1 LVRRKSI
8 LSGSMKVVNIGILS
22 FADDLESQGVEVVRV
37 DWKPPAGGD
46 EEMLRLLEE
55 LGS

>member
-1 LVRRKSI
+1 LARRKSI
-8 LSGSMKVVNIGILS
+8 LSESLKVVNIGVQS
-22 FADDLESQGVEVVRV
+22 FADDLESQGVKVVKV

>member
-1 LVRRKSI
+1 LNKPSI
-8 LSGSMKVVNIGILS
+8 LDQKLRVINLGIPT
-22 FADDLESQGVEVVRV
+22 FADDLKSQGVQVLHV